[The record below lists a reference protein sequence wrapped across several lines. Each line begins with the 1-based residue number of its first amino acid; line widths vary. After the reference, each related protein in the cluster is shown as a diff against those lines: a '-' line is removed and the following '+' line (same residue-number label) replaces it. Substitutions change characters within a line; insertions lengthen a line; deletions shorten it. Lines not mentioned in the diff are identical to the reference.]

1 MYIYIYI
8 YTYYI
13 KIVQVL
19 QAGPRN
25 AFQRLPLRASAACA
39 LVPSLLSVRSV
50 LINILRATKGGP
62 KEGGLNIG
70 QPVGL
75 NM

>member
-8 YTYYI
+8 YT
-13 KIVQVL
+13 L
-19 QAGPRN
+19 
-25 AFQRLPLRASAACA
+25 LRGA
-39 LVPSLLSVRSV
+39 
-50 LINILRATKGGP
+50 NGGP

-70 QPVGL
+70 EHEGL